1 MSKEISRR
9 SFLKT
14 GTVVA
19 AGLAVAPNIIIAGEK
34 TPKKEKKKKTAPSDK
49 LNILGV
55 GIGGRGAA
63 VCATWT
69 GNTPTTCSSA
79 TRQPRSTTTTA

>member
-34 TPKKEKKKKTAPSDK
+34 TPKKEKKKYIPPMNHPWRKDSFA
-49 LNILGV
+49 NY
-55 GIGGRGAA
+55 A
-63 VCATWT
+63 VTKGT
-69 GNTPTTCSSA
+69 FSTCLLI
-79 TRQPRSTTTTA
+79 